1 MVVLVIVEVMM
12 VVAVVVAHT
21 MTVLV
26 ETTIADVATQAEE
39 VGAYSDAEAVGA
51 TAVTVKEDAAVIG
64 AVTIMESIAS
74 ATGDVSVAILEREK
88 EEAVEEEKE
97 EKEEK
102 ELEVEREE
110 AKRTMGTKT
119 IGNGTNL
126 ILIWKDLVKNSTAK

>member
-1 MVVLVIVEVMM
+1 MIVEVMM

-51 TAVTVKEDAAVIG
+51 TAVTVKEDAAVTVIG

-88 EEAVEEEKE
+88 EEEVETEEEKE

-110 AKRTMGTKT
+110 AKRTMRTKT